1 MKKLSTEEIRYAY
14 KSKYNK
20 QRKNQAILLV
30 ITDGKMQK
38 LSPLFIGITSKNK
51 EDFYC

>member
-1 MKKLSTEEIRYAY
+1 M
-14 KSKYNK
+14 
-20 QRKNQAILLV
+20 

-51 EDFYC
+51 EDLYCSNCLHSYRTENVKKAL